1 MSNLLLEI
9 GAEEIPAGYIVPAL
23 KQMEELFA
31 GQIKK
36 ARLCFESIHTTGTPR
51 RLVLFVSGLPQNQE
65 DIVQE
70 IKGPSAKVAFDASG
84 VPTKAAVGFASSQG
98 VKAEDMIVK
107 DTPKGKYCFAVKEIE
122 GKKIFDLLP
131 EILISVITSINF
143 PKSMRWKSD
152 KLYFARPIR
161 TIMALFDKEVVN
173 LELNGLKAGR
183 RTSGHQ
189 FMSDNVIDI
198 LDADYTTYKER
209 LKSEKVIVEIDER
222 RDIIRREINSRLS
235 VYGTILDDE
244 QLLEEVANLVEFPG
258 SVKCSFDEEFLAIP
272 SEVVET
278 SMKDHQRYF
287 PVKDKDGKLLP
298 EFIVIT
304 DRGPGD
310 GEIIRKGNERVL
322 RARLADANFFW
333 DEDKKTTLHDRL
345 KDLEGVVFH
354 EDIGSYHDRWKRI
367 GNLAN
372 FIAEILDFS
381 PDRLE
386 LVKRASSLCKAD
398 LLTEMV
404 GEFPKLQGIMGRE
417 YALVQGEDEE
427 VARSIAEHYLPRY
440 ADDVLPETEIGTVLS
455 LADKFDL
462 IASCFAAGLVPTGSQ
477 DPYGLRRQSQGIIRI
492 LEAKDLR
499 VSLIEVI
506 QKSFFEIHDYIPK
519 EQFDDFIKLSQD
531 KGSLTTVTKIR
542 SSDDSIKIYE
552 QIVDFF
558 KDRIYNMYIEKGYR
572 YDIIE
577 SVMKSGF
584 GNISNLLCRLEV
596 ITKLSKTP
604 IWQNLV
610 AVVERT
616 FNIGKNCTIHGEVN
630 EDLLEKEEERKLW
643 AVYEKEKD
651 GLLAYVSTERYEE
664 LSFAYNEAFGNPVHD
679 FFENVFVNVE
689 DEKIKDNRLLLV
701 KKVNELYVENIAN
714 LSFIVEHDR

>member
-9 GAEEIPAGYIVPAL
+9 GTEEIPAGYIVPAL

-31 GQIKK
+31 EQVKK
-36 ARLCFESIHTTGTPR
+36 NRLCFDTIHTTGTPR
-51 RLVLFVSGLPQNQE
+51 RLVLFASGLPQNQE

-70 IKGPSAKVAFDASG
+70 IKGPSAKVAFDESG

-107 DTPKGKYCFAVKEIE
+107 DTSKGEYCFAVKEIE

-131 EILISVITSINF
+131 EMLTSIITSINF

-161 TIMALFDKEVVN
+161 TIMALFDKDIVN
-173 LELNGLKAGR
+173 LELNGIKAGR
-183 RTSGHQ
+183 STNGHQ
-189 FMSDNVIDI
+189 FLSDNVIEI
-198 LDADYTTYKER
+198 PCADYEKYKER
-209 LKSEKVIVEIDER
+209 LKSEKVIVEIEE
-222 RDIIRREINSRLS
+222 RREIIRKEINSLLS
-235 VYGTILDDE
+235 VYNTTMKDE
-244 QLLEEVANLVEFPG
+244 ELLNEVTNLVEFPG
-258 SVKCSFDEEFLAIP
+258 AVKCGFEDEFLAIP
-272 SEVVET
+272 SEVVVT

-304 DRGPGD
+304 DRDSAD
-310 GEIIRKGNERVL
+310 GEIIKKGNERVL

-333 DEDKKTTLHDRL
+333 NEDKKITLHDRL

-354 EDIGSYHDRWKRI
+354 EDMGSYLDRSKRI
-367 GNLAN
+367 GDLAC
-372 FIAEILDFS
+372 FIAETLGFS
-381 PDRLE
+381 SDKLA
-386 LVKRASSLCKAD
+386 LVKRASSLCKTD

-417 YALVQGEDEE
+417 YAFEHGEDEE
-427 VARSIAEHYLPRY
+427 VAQSIAEHYLPRY
-440 ADDVLPETEIGTVLS
+440 ADDILPETEIGTVLS

-462 IASCFAAGLVPTGSQ
+462 IAGCFAAGLIPTGSQ

-492 LEAKDLR
+492 LEKKSLCLSLKDIFEK
-499 VSLIEVI
+499 SLSNLTNVCPDGDSSKVYGQII
-506 QKSFFEIHDYIPK
+506 
-519 EQFDDFIKLSQD
+519 DFL
-531 KGSLTTVTKIR
+531 
-542 SSDDSIKIYE
+542 
-552 QIVDFF
+552 
-558 KDRIYNMYIEKGYR
+558 KDRINNTYLERGYR

-577 SVMKSGF
+577 SAMKSGF
-584 GNISNLLCRLEV
+584 DNISDLLCRLEV
-596 ITKLSKTP
+596 ITKISKTT
-604 IWQNLV
+604 IWQKLV

-630 EDLLEKEEERKLW
+630 EDLLEEEEERKLW
-643 AVYEKEKD
+643 AVYNKEKEN
-651 GLLAYVSTERYEE
+651 LLAYFPTGKYEE
-664 LSFAYNEAFGNPVHD
+664 FSLAYNEAFAKPIHD
-679 FFENVFVNVE
+679 FFEKVFVNVE
-689 DEKIKDNRLLLV
+689 DENIKNNRLLLV

-714 LSFIVEHDR
+714 LAFIVENDR

>member
-1 MSNLLLEI
+1 
-9 GAEEIPAGYIVPAL
+9 
-23 KQMEELFA
+23 
-31 GQIKK
+31 
-36 ARLCFESIHTTGTPR
+36 RLSFDSIHTTGTPR
-51 RLVLFVSGLPQNQE
+51 RLVLFANGLPQNQE

-70 IKGPSAKVAFDASG
+70 IKGPSAKVAFDEAG
-84 VPTKAAVGFASSQG
+84 APTKAAVGFASSQG

-107 DTPKGKYCFAVKEIE
+107 DTPKGKYCFAVKEVE
-122 GKKIFDLLP
+122 GKKIIDLLP
-131 EILISVITSINF
+131 EMLTSVITSINF

-161 TIMALFDKEVVN
+161 TIMAIFDKDIVN

-189 FMSDNVIDI
+189 FLSENVIDI
-198 LDADYTTYKER
+198 LDADYGIYKER
-209 LKSEKVIVEIDER
+209 LKSENVIVEIDER
-222 RDIIRREINSRLS
+222 RDIIRKEINSLLS
-235 VYGTILDDE
+235 VYGTTLEDE
-244 QLLEEVANLVEFPG
+244 ELLEEVTNLVEFPG
-258 SVKCSFDEEFLAIP
+258 AVKCSFDEEFLAIP

-287 PVKDKDGKLLP
+287 PVKNKDGKLLP

-304 DRGPGD
+304 DRDSGD

-333 DEDKKTTLHDRL
+333 NEDKKITLHDRL

-354 EDIGSYHDRWKRI
+354 EDMGSYLDRGERI
-367 GNLAN
+367 GDLAS

-381 PDRLE
+381 PDRLK
-386 LVKRASSLCKAD
+386 LVKRASSLCKTD

-427 VARSIAEHYLPRY
+427 VARSIAEHYLPRF

-455 LADKFDL
+455 LADKFDI
-462 IASCFAAGLVPTGSQ
+462 IAGCFAAGLIPTGSQ

-492 LEAKDLR
+492 LEAKDLHL
-499 VSLIEVI
+499 SLKEVFE
-506 QKSFFEIHDYIPK
+506 KS
-519 EQFDDFIKLSQD
+519 LSN
-531 KGSLTTVTKIR
+531 LTNVCPGGD
-542 SSDDSIKIYE
+542 SSKVYG
-552 QIVDFF
+552 QIMDFF
-558 KDRIYNMYIEKGYR
+558 KDRIYNTYLEKGYR

-584 GNISNLLCRLEV
+584 DNISDLLCRLEV
-596 ITKLSKTP
+596 VTKISKTQ

-630 EDLLEKEEERKLW
+630 EGLLEEEEERNLW
-643 AVYEKEKD
+643 AVYSKEKEN
-651 GLLAYVSTERYEE
+651 LLAYVPQRRYEE
-664 LSFAYNEAFGNPVHD
+664 LSLAYNEVFAKPVHD
-679 FFENVFVNVE
+679 FFEKVFVNVE
-689 DEKIKDNRLLLV
+689 DEKIKNNRLLLV

-714 LSFIVEHDR
+714 LAFIVEHDR

>member
-9 GAEEIPAGYIVPAL
+9 GTEEIPAGYIVPAL

-31 GQIKK
+31 EQVKK
-36 ARLCFESIHTTGTPR
+36 TRLSFDSIHTTGTPR
-51 RLVLFVSGLPQNQE
+51 RLVLFASGLPQNQE

-70 IKGPSAKVAFDASG
+70 IKGPSAKVAFDESG
-84 VPTKAAVGFASSQG
+84 APTKAAVGFASSQG

-107 DTPKGKYCFAVKEIE
+107 DTPKGKYCFAVKEVE

-131 EILISVITSINF
+131 EMLTSVITSINF

-161 TIMALFDKEVVN
+161 TIMAIFDKDIVN

-183 RTSGHQ
+183 STSGHQ
-189 FMSDNVIDI
+189 FLSDNVIDI
-198 LDADYTTYKER
+198 LDADYGIYKER
-209 LKSEKVIVEIDER
+209 LKSENVIVEIDER
-222 RDIIRREINSRLS
+222 RDIIRKEINSLLS
-235 VYGTILDDE
+235 VYGTTLEDE
-244 QLLEEVANLVEFPG
+244 ELLEEVTNLVEFPG
-258 SVKCSFDEEFLAIP
+258 AVKCSFDEEFLAIP

-304 DRGPGD
+304 DRDSGD

-333 DEDKKTTLHDRL
+333 DEDKKITLHDRL

-354 EDIGSYHDRWKRI
+354 EDMGSYMDRGKRI
-367 GNLAN
+367 GDLAC
-372 FIAEILDFS
+372 FIAETLGFA

-386 LVKRASSLCKAD
+386 LVKRASSLCKTD

-417 YALVQGEDEE
+417 YALIQGEDEE

-455 LADKFDL
+455 LADKFDI
-462 IASCFAAGLVPTGSQ
+462 IAGCFSAGLIPTGSQ

-492 LEAKDLR
+492 LEAKDLHL
-499 VSLIEVI
+499 SLKEVFE
-506 QKSFFEIHDYIPK
+506 KS
-519 EQFDDFIKLSQD
+519 LSN
-531 KGSLTTVTKIR
+531 LTNVCPGGD
-542 SSDDSIKIYE
+542 SSKVYG
-552 QIVDFF
+552 QIMGFF
-558 KDRIYNMYIEKGYR
+558 KDRISNTYLEKDYR
-572 YDIIE
+572 YDIVE

-584 GNISNLLCRLEV
+584 DNISDLLCRLEV
-596 ITKLSKTP
+596 VTKISKTQ

-616 FNIGKNCTIHGEVN
+616 FNIGKNCTINGEVN
-630 EDLLEKEEERKLW
+630 EGLLEEEEERNLW
-643 AVYEKEKD
+643 AVYSKEKEN
-651 GLLAYVSTERYEE
+651 LLAYVPQRRYEE
-664 LSFAYNEAFGNPVHD
+664 LSLAYNEVFAKPVHD
-679 FFENVFVNVE
+679 FFEKVFVNVE
-689 DEKIKDNRLLLV
+689 DEKIKNNRLLLV

-714 LSFIVEHDR
+714 LAFIVEHDR

>member
-9 GAEEIPAGYIVPAL
+9 GTEEIPAGYITPAL
-23 KQMEELFA
+23 KQMEELFT
-31 GQIKK
+31 GQVKK
-36 ARLCFESIHTTGTPR
+36 NRLGFGTIHTTGTPR

-70 IKGPSAKVAFDASG
+70 IKGPSAKVAFDESG
-84 VPTKAAVGFASSQG
+84 APTKAAVGFAGSQG

-107 DTPKGKYCFAVKEIE
+107 DTSKGKYCFAVKEIE

-131 EILISVITSINF
+131 EMLTSVITSINF

-161 TIMALFDKEVVN
+161 TIMALFDKDVVN
-173 LELNGLKAGR
+173 LELSGLKAGR
-183 RTSGHQ
+183 STSGHQ
-189 FMSDNVIDI
+189 FLSGKVIDI
-198 LDADYTTYKER
+198 PDADYEMYRER
-209 LKSEKVIVEIDER
+209 LKSENVIVEMDER
-222 RDIIRREINSRLS
+222 QEIIRKEINSLLS
-235 VYGTILDDE
+235 VYGTTLNDE
-244 QLLEEVANLVEFPG
+244 ELLEEVTNLVEFPG
-258 SVKCSFDEEFLAIP
+258 AVKCSFDEEFLAIP

-287 PVKDKDGKLLP
+287 PVKDKNGKLLP

-304 DRGPGD
+304 DRDSGD

-322 RARLADANFFW
+322 RARLADAHFFW
-333 DEDKKTTLHDRL
+333 DEDKKITLHDRI

-354 EDIGSYHDRWKRI
+354 EDMGSYLDREERI
-367 GNLAN
+367 GDLAC
-372 FIAEILDFS
+372 FIAEMLNFS
-381 PDRLE
+381 PERLE
-386 LVKRASSLCKAD
+386 LVKRASCLCKTD

-455 LADKFDL
+455 LADKFDI
-462 IASCFAAGLVPTGSQ
+462 IAGCFAAGLIPTGSQ

-492 LEAKDLR
+492 LETKDLR
-499 VSLIEVI
+499 LSLKEVFE
-506 QKSFFEIHDYIPK
+506 KS
-519 EQFDDFIKLSQD
+519 LSN
-531 KGSLTTVTKIR
+531 LTDICPDGD
-542 SSDDSIKIYE
+542 SSKVYG
-552 QIVDFF
+552 QIMDFF
-558 KDRIYNMYIEKGYR
+558 KDRIYNTYLERNYR

-577 SVMKSGF
+577 SAMKSGF
-584 GNISNLLCRLEV
+584 DNISNLLRRLEV
-596 ITKLSKTP
+596 VTKISKTQ

-616 FNIGKNCTIHGEVN
+616 FNIGKNCTIRGEVN
-630 EDLLEKEEERKLW
+630 EGLLEEEEERNLW
-643 AVYEKEKD
+643 AVYSKEKEK
-651 GLLAYVSTERYEE
+651 LLAYVPQRRYEE
-664 LSFAYNEAFGNPVHD
+664 LSLAFNEVFAKPVHD
-679 FFENVFVNVE
+679 FFEKVFVNVE
-689 DEKIKDNRLLLV
+689 DEQIKNNRLLLV
-701 KKVNELYVENIAN
+701 KKVNELYVDNIAN
-714 LSFIVEHDR
+714 LAFIVEHDR

>member
-9 GAEEIPAGYIVPAL
+9 GTEEIPAGYIAPAL

-31 GQIKK
+31 EQVKK
-36 ARLCFESIHTTGTPR
+36 NRLNFDSIHTTGTPR
-51 RLVLFVSGLPQNQE
+51 RLVLFASGLPQNQE

-70 IKGPSAKVAFDASG
+70 IKGPSAKVAFDESG
-84 VPTKAAVGFASSQG
+84 VPTKASIGFASSQG

-107 DTPKGKYCFAVKEIE
+107 DTPKGKYCFAVKEVE
-122 GKKIFDLLP
+122 GKKIFDLLT
-131 EILISVITSINF
+131 EMLTSVITSINF

-161 TIMALFDKEVVN
+161 SIMAIFDKDIVN

-183 RTSGHQ
+183 STRGHQ
-189 FMSDNVIDI
+189 FLSDDNIIDI
-198 LDADYTTYKER
+198 PDADYEIYKER
-209 LKSEKVIVEIDER
+209 LKSENVIVEIGER
-222 RDIIRREINSRLS
+222 RDIIRKKINSLLS
-235 VYGTILDDE
+235 DYGTTLEDE
-244 QLLEEVANLVEFPG
+244 ELLEEVTNLVEFPG
-258 SVKCSFDEEFLAIP
+258 VVRCSFDEGFLAIP
-272 SEVVET
+272 SEVVVT

-287 PVKDKDGKLLP
+287 PVMDKDGKLLP

-304 DRGPGD
+304 DRNSGD

-333 DEDKKTTLHDRL
+333 DEDKKITLHDRL
-345 KDLEGVVFH
+345 KDLKGVVFH
-354 EDIGSYHDRWKRI
+354 EDMGSYMDRGKRI
-367 GNLAN
+367 GALAC
-372 FIAEILDFS
+372 FIAEVLGFS

-386 LVKRASSLCKAD
+386 LVKRASILCKTD

-417 YALVQGEDEE
+417 YALIQGEDEE
-427 VARSIAEHYLPRY
+427 VAKSIAEHYLPRY

-455 LADKFDL
+455 LADKFDT
-462 IASCFAAGLVPTGSQ
+462 IAGCFAAGLIPTGSQ

-492 LEAKDLR
+492 LEAKDLCI
-499 VSLIEVI
+499 SLKTVLE
-506 QKSFFEIHDYIPK
+506 KS
-519 EQFDDFIKLSQD
+519 LSL
-531 KGSLTTVTKIR
+531 LTNVCPDGD
-542 SSDDSIKIYE
+542 SSKVYV
-552 QIVDFF
+552 QIMDFF
-558 KDRIYNMYIEKGYR
+558 RDRIYNIYTEKGYR
-572 YDIIE
+572 YDIVE

-584 GNISNLLCRLEV
+584 DNISELLCRLEV
-596 ITKLSKTP
+596 ITKISKTT

-630 EDLLEKEEERKLW
+630 EDLLEEEEERELW
-643 AVYEKEKD
+643 AVYDKEKET
-651 GLLAYVSTERYEE
+651 LLKYVKPRKYEE
-664 LSFAYNEAFGNPVHD
+664 LSLVYNEVFAKPVHD
-679 FFENVFVNVE
+679 FFEKVFVNVE
-689 DEKIKDNRLLLV
+689 DEQIKNNRLLLV

-714 LSFIVEHDR
+714 LAFIVEHDR